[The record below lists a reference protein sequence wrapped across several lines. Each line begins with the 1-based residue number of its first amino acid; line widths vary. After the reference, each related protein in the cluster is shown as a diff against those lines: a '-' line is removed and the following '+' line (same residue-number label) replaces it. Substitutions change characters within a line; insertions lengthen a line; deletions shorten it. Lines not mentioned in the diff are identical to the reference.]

1 MKILVTGASG
11 QLGSDVM
18 KVLSANGDEC
28 TGTSSL
34 QLDITDRE
42 AVVGYITELRPEA
55 VIHCAAWTKVD
66 LAEDEPERCFAVNA
80 GGTENVALACRE
92 VSAKMMYISTDYVFD
107 GSGTDCYE
115 ADSPVRPVNTYG
127 ESKLAGEQAV
137 QRLLDKY
144 FILRTSWAFGHNGD
158 NFIRKILSLA
168 EKRHELMVVDDQVGS
183 PTYTAD
189 LAELISE
196 MIRTD
201 RYGIYHAANEGICS
215 WADFAELA
223 LGLSGM
229 DTVVRRVDSM
239 HYPTKA
245 KRPLNSRLSMRS
257 LDEGGFRRLPS
268 WQDAVERYIKKE
280 KTEER

>member
-42 AVVGYITELRPEA
+42 AVVGYIAELRPEA

-127 ESKLAGEQAV
+127 ESKLAGEQSV

-158 NFIRKILSLA
+158 NFIRKILNLA

>member
-42 AVVGYITELRPEA
+42 AVVGYIAELRPDA